1 MGDWIDRI
9 LAWMTGL
16 PEGLVYLVVGA
27 FAFVENVFPPVPAD
41 VVALFG
47 GFLAGQGAANP
58 WMAFLVVWLGNVAG
72 ALLMYALGRRY
83 GPSFF
88 HTRVGRI
95 VLHPDQVRK
104 LAEFYER
111 RGTVVILVSRFLP
124 MFRAVVP
131 VFAGTTGLG
140 AVRTAIPIAVASG
153 AWYGI
158 IVYLGATAGSNWEQI
173 RAAIN
178 TSGRWLALAAGVLAV
193 LVGLWW
199 WRSRRGEPQEQR

>member
-58 WMAFLVVWLGNVAG
+58 WMAFLVVWAGNVAG

-88 HTRVGRI
+88 DTRIGRV